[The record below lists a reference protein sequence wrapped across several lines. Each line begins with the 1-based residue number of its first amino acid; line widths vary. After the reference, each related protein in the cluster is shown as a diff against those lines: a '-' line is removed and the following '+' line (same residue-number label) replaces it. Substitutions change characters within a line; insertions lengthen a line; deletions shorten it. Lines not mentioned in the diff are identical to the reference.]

1 MLIILLKEFINLNV
15 NADRKRVKRIDKNG
29 EEIIEIISYRL
40 RFIQNARFM
49 TSLLSNLVKNLSK
62 GIHKFKCK
70 YRNDDMNYETGGTE
84 NNALDCIPEFTNFKD
99 NLLYYNAIVF
109 VVTSIIRNIR

>member
-1 MLIILLKEFINLNV
+1 MLIIFLKEFINLNV
-15 NADRKRVKRIDKNG
+15 NTDRKRVKRIDKNG

-40 RFIQNARFM
+40 RFIQNERFM

-70 YRNDDMNYETGGTE
+70 YRYDDMNYETGGIE
-84 NNALDCIPEFTNFKD
+84 YNVLDCIPEFTNFKD
-99 NLLYYNAIVF
+99 NLL
-109 VVTSIIRNIR
+109 